1 MQPSA
6 AGKHPDAKLQ
16 RSWCR
21 NFFAAKAGGSV
32 PIVRLRHAFLPA
44 RLPFVT
50 TERPTLLALSPLT
63 AISPLDGRYER
74 TAGALR
80 AVFSEFA
87 FMRARVRVEIEWLIA
102 LGGLGLTE
110 LPAFD
115 APTAAALRALASE
128 FSLDDCAQIKQI
140 EARINHDVKAVEY
153 WIRQHGTQLS
163 ALQRC
168 GEFIHFGCTSED
180 INNVA
185 YALMVREGRELL
197 LANLRAVQARLRTL
211 AHAHAA
217 TPMLS
222 RTHGQ
227 PATPTTVGKEFA
239 NFAQRLAKAI
249 EAIGKVP
256 VRAKM
261 NGAVGNFN
269 AHLVAA
275 PQADWE
281 AFARGVVESL
291 GLQFNAYTIQ
301 IEPHDWMAELFDA
314 IARANTV
321 VLDLDRDVWGYI
333 ALGYFRQ
340 RLREGEVGSSTM
352 PHKVNPID
360 FENSEGNLGIANAL
374 LRHFS
379 EKLPVSRWQ
388 RDLSDSTVLRNLGV
402 AFGHCQV
409 AYEACIRGLD
419 KIEVD
424 PAALAADLDAA
435 WEVLA
440 EAVQTVMRRYG
451 VAEPYEKLKALTR
464 GQRIDQERLHE
475 FVRSLPI
482 PEAAR
487 QALLELTPAAYVG
500 KAAELARRC

>member
-1 MQPSA
+1 MPT
-6 AGKHPDAKLQ
+6 D
-16 RSWCR
+16 R
-21 NFFAAKAGGSV
+21 
-32 PIVRLRHAFLPA
+32 
-44 RLPFVT
+44 T
-50 TERPTLLALSPLT
+50 TPLALSPLT
-63 AISPLDGRYER
+63 AISPLDGRYAR
-74 TAGALR
+74 ATGALR
-80 AVFSEFA
+80 GVFSEFA
-87 FMRARVRVEIEWLIA
+87 FMRARVHVEMEWLIG
-102 LGGLGLTE
+102 LSGLGLPE

-115 APTAAALRALASE
+115 ARTIGALRALASD
-128 FSLDDCAQIKQI
+128 FSLADCAQIKDI

-153 WIRQHGTQLS
+153 WIKQHAAQVPV
-163 ALQRC
+163 LQGA

-185 YALMVREGRELL
+185 HALLLGEGRHLL
-197 LANLRAVQARLRTL
+197 LQSLRVVHARLRAL
-211 AHAHAA
+211 AHEHAP
-217 TPMLS
+217 TPMLA

-227 PATPTTVGKEFA
+227 AATPTTVGKEFA

-249 EAIGKVP
+249 EAIAAVAP
-256 VRAKM
+256 RAKM

-269 AHLVAA
+269 AHMIAA
-275 PQADWE
+275 PQVDWE
-281 AFARGVVESL
+281 AFARGIVESL
-291 GLQFNAYTIQ
+291 GLQFNSHTIQ

-321 VLDLDRDVWGYI
+321 VLDLDRDLWGYI

-340 RLREGEVGSSTM
+340 RPREGEVGSSTM

-388 RDLSDSTVLRNLGV
+388 RDLSDSTVLRNFGV
-402 AFGHCQV
+402 AFGHCLI
-409 AYEACIRGLD
+409 AYDACLRGLD
-419 KIEVD
+419 KLEVD
-424 PAALAADLDAA
+424 QAALAADLDSA

-464 GQRIDQERLHE
+464 GQAIDQPRLHA
-475 FVRSLPI
+475 FLLTLPI
-482 PEAAR
+482 PESAR
-487 QALLELTPAAYVG
+487 QALLELTPATYVG